1 MWQLIQLFIEF
12 FKIGLFT
19 IGGGV
24 ASLPLIETLIVNN
37 HGWLSFE
44 EFKHLVV
51 ISEMTPGPIAV
62 NASTFVGNKLFGVLG
77 GVVATLGVVL
87 PSIIIVILLAKMYF
101 KYRNLK
107 TVNSVLNGLRPTVVG
122 LVLFATFGITLSAL
136 FNVSLSDFSS
146 FDFNIIKIL
155 LLAIYVFI
163 LRKFKPNPIFI
174 IVLSGVLGYILL

>member
-1 MWQLIQLFIEF
+1 MLKMLLLFIEF

-44 EFKHLVV
+44 EFSHLVI

-62 NASTFVGNKLFGVLG
+62 NASTFVGNKLFGFFG
-77 GVVATLGVVL
+77 GVIATAGVIL
-87 PSIIIVILLAKMYF
+87 PSFIIVIVLAKIYF

-122 LVLFATFGITLSAL
+122 LVAYATLSITVAVL
-136 FNVSLSDFSS
+136 FDSDQLIFSS
-146 FDFNIIKIL
+146 FDINLIKIAL
-155 LLAIYVFI
+155 LIFYVFL
-163 LRKFKPNPIFI
+163 LRKFKMNPISMILLSGAIGF
-174 IVLSGVLGYILL
+174 IVL